1 MSETQRR
8 LQSVPRFVIILLGT
22 SLSLQLAWHHFLVAN
37 QVKIVD
43 LPPPPR
49 IELLRTVSLGDNVT
63 TARLLMLWL
72 QSFDTQAG
80 HYLRYEQL
88 NYQHLRTWLA
98 TLLELDP
105 QSQYPLLAASHIYS
119 NVRDPER
126 QRLIL
131 EFIYEQFWHDPATRW
146 QWLAHAAI
154 IARHR
159 LKDLPLALEY
169 ATAVTQQASSDMP
182 HWAQTMQVFILEEM
196 GELERA
202 RVVVGGLLDSGH
214 IHDPNEITFLNSK
227 LLELE
232 AKQQRLKIE

>member
-1 MSETQRR
+1 MSEAQRR
-8 LQSVPRFVIILLGT
+8 LQSVPRSVIILFGI
-22 SLSLQLAWHHFLVAN
+22 SLSLQFIWHHFLVAN
-37 QVKIVD
+37 QVRIAD
-43 LPPPPR
+43 LPQPPR
-49 IELLRTVSLGDNVT
+49 IELLHTVSLGDNVT

-72 QSFDTQAG
+72 QSFDSQAG

-98 TLLELDP
+98 TLLELDA
-105 QSQYPLLAASHIYS
+105 QSQYPLLVASHIYS
-119 NVRDPER
+119 NVPDPER
-126 QRLIL
+126 QKLIL
-131 EFIYEQFWHDPATRW
+131 EFIYEQFWRDPAARW

-159 LKDLPLALEY
+159 LKDLPLALKY
-169 ATAVTQQASSDMP
+169 ATAVTQQATPDMP

-202 RVVVGGLLDSGH
+202 RVVVGGLLNSGH
-214 IHDPNEITFLNSK
+214 ITDPNEITFLNGK

-232 AKQQRLKIE
+232 AKQQQVEGE